1 MPGNVADQERR
12 DEMIAMVVRRLAAQ
26 GQRDALAGRTV
37 LPAIRAAIENFV

>member
-26 GQRDALAGRTV
+26 
-37 LPAIRAAIENFV
+37 